1 MDKYISVK
9 ELEDAAL
16 DSLPKFVRDYY
27 RSGATEEFTLT
38 ETSRA
43 FQRFVPI
50 EAEVRILMITF
61 TELLLLDSYIVLL

>member
-38 ETSRA
+38 ETIRA

-50 EAEVRILMITF
+50 EAEV
-61 TELLLLDSYIVLL
+61 